1 MLMRGGTIDN
11 RVCHSK
17 AQPGIGRLAKALS
30 SPRCR
35 HPFRAQSE
43 WDTSQARR
51 GANRQESREGTI
63 MSRDAAEIA
72 RLSAEAMWQE
82 DKASPSFGMS
92 LDSIGPGHAVMSMAV
107 RADMVNGHGTCHGGF
122 IFMLAD
128 SAFGFACSSRGQRQV
143 AQNCQ
148 ITYLAPARLDMRL
161 TAEARERYREDR
173 ASIFDVTVR
182 GEAGQVIA
190 EFRGYSRAVPGAL
203 VPES

>member
-1 MLMRGGTIDN
+1 
-11 RVCHSK
+11 
-17 AQPGIGRLAKALS
+17 
-30 SPRCR
+30 
-35 HPFRAQSE
+35 
-43 WDTSQARR
+43 
-51 GANRQESREGTI
+51 

-82 DKASPSFGMS
+82 DKASRSFGMT
-92 LDSIGPGHAVMSMAV
+92 LDGIGPGHAVLSMTV

-148 ITYLAPARLDMRL
+148 ITYLAPARLGMRL

-182 GEAGQVIA
+182 GEAGEVIC

-203 VPES
+203 VPQR

>member
-1 MLMRGGTIDN
+1 
-11 RVCHSK
+11 
-17 AQPGIGRLAKALS
+17 
-30 SPRCR
+30 
-35 HPFRAQSE
+35 
-43 WDTSQARR
+43 
-51 GANRQESREGTI
+51 

-190 EFRGYSRAVPGAL
+190 EFRGYSRVVPGAL

>member
-1 MLMRGGTIDN
+1 M
-11 RVCHSK
+11 
-17 AQPGIGRLAKALS
+17 
-30 SPRCR
+30 
-35 HPFRAQSE
+35 
-43 WDTSQARR
+43 
-51 GANRQESREGTI
+51 I

-72 RLSAEAMWQE
+72 RLSAEAMRKE

-92 LDSIGPGHAVMSMAV
+92 LDGIGPGLAVLSMAV

-148 ITYLAPARLDMRL
+148 ITYLAPARLGMRL
-161 TAEARERYREDR
+161 TAEARERYREER

-182 GEAGQVIA
+182 GEAGEVIA

>member
-1 MLMRGGTIDN
+1 
-11 RVCHSK
+11 
-17 AQPGIGRLAKALS
+17 
-30 SPRCR
+30 
-35 HPFRAQSE
+35 
-43 WDTSQARR
+43 
-51 GANRQESREGTI
+51 

-72 RLSAEAMWQE
+72 RLSAEAMWNE

-92 LDSIGPGHAVMSMAV
+92 LDSVGPGHAVLSMTI

-148 ITYLAPARLDMRL
+148 ITYLSPARLGMRL
-161 TAEARERYREDR
+161 TAEARERYREER
-173 ASIFDVTVR
+173 SSIFDVSVR
-182 GEAGQVIA
+182 GEAGEVIA

-203 VPES
+203 VPER

>member
-1 MLMRGGTIDN
+1 
-11 RVCHSK
+11 
-17 AQPGIGRLAKALS
+17 
-30 SPRCR
+30 
-35 HPFRAQSE
+35 
-43 WDTSQARR
+43 
-51 GANRQESREGTI
+51 

-82 DKASPSFGMS
+82 DKASRSFGMT
-92 LDSIGPGHAVMSMAV
+92 LDSVGPGVAVLSMAI

-148 ITYLAPARLDMRL
+148 ITYLAPARLGMRL

-173 ASIFDVTVR
+173 AGIFDVTVR
-182 GEAGQVIA
+182 GEAGEVIA
-190 EFRGYSRAVPGAL
+190 EFRGYCRAVPGAL